1 MNTFRI
7 VLPWIWL
14 GLIAAGCGTRVM
26 VPPRIDLAEHEVL
39 GVIEIRSSARG
50 ELGDITTRK
59 LIEAIRRDQGMV
71 RILRLGSERQ
81 VLSELGKRRLD
92 EDSFRTLG
100 QSRELK
106 SILLGELKISDV
118 RPNISISPGFETASI
133 TGEVD
138 ATLSVELVETAT
150 GASLWS
156 ASSSATQTVGHISVV
171 GGRNF
176 VFDAPD
182 PERAYGE
189 LLHSLVSVV
198 ARDFQVSWIRQ

>member
-7 VLPWIWL
+7 VLPWIWF
-14 GLIAAGCGTRVM
+14 GLIATGCGTRVM